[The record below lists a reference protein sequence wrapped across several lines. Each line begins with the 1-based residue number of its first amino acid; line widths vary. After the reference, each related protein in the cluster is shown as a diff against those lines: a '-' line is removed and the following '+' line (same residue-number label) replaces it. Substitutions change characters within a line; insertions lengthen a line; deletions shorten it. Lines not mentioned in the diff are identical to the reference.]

1 MAPKTGCAD
10 QLGKKPVA
18 SAPIKDTSLE
28 VRLAMMKRI
37 LSHPE
42 IVGPSGEI
50 RDDAIGHLRKR
61 ACFSPPELLKIG
73 TELAEVIPDGGKA
86 SKAVE
91 KLKEEADT
99 NK

>member
-1 MAPKTGCAD
+1 MAPKTGCAA

-18 SAPIKDTSLE
+18 LAPIKDTSLE

-61 ACFSPPELLKIG
+61 AYFSPPELLKIG

-91 KLKEEADT
+91 KRKEEADT